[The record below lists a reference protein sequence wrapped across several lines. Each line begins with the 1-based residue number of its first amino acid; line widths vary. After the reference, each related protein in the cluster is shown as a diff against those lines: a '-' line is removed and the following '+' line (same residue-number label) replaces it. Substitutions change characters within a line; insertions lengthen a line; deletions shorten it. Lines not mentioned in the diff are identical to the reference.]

1 MNGKR
6 QQMKCGAADNAAAC
20 PLLTPHGTHARTA
33 HTQADGVEGQQ
44 RQQQHAQGIMRD
56 TVTGSP
62 RTGTQSYGSQ
72 PRPPPP

>member
-44 RQQQHAQGIMRD
+44 RQQH
-56 TVTGSP
+56 T
-62 RTGTQSYGSQ
+62 YKE
-72 PRPPPP
+72 